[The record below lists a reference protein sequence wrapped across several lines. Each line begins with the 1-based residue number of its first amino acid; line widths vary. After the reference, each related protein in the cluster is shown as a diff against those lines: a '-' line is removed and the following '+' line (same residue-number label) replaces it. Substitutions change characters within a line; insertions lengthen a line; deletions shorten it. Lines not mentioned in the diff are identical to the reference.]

1 MLLRIEVN
9 VSGMEGIKRSKG
21 YRLNRVVPRALPSR
35 EAALPSAE
43 ALG

>member
-21 YRLNRVVPRALPSR
+21 YRLNPCRA
-35 EAALPSAE
+35 
-43 ALG
+43 